1 MKKLVINFFV
11 LGGGF
16 FLNGHDTLASETKVN
31 YDLNNHQ
38 LLETFTLEEQG
49 EKVTITILDNSLFS
63 RMPDKTYTVSKSKNN
78 AWTISYKVN
87 VKKNKITAAHSGQFT
102 EIQGSF
108 SNTSVKRH
116 SDSLAIGKGSWKYRS
131 ATNVVQAKTTVSNN
145 QLVIQ

>member
-1 MKKLVINFFV
+1 MKKLVLSLSVF
-11 LGGGF
+11 GGGF
-16 FLNGHDTLASETKVN
+16 FLNGHDALASETKVN
-31 YDLNNHQ
+31 YDLDNHQ

-78 AWTISYKVN
+78 SWTISYKVN

-102 EIQGSF
+102 AIQGSF

-116 SDSLAIGKGSWKYRS
+116 SDSLAIGKGVWKNRS
-131 ATNVVQAKTTVSNN
+131 YTSNVQVKTTVKNN
-145 QLVIQ
+145 SLVVE